1 MAESGTVEPEAG
13 ACAGRARATRNL
25 LCAEVIAEASTVRL
39 RLESRPQ
46 TLTIVRG
53 MLGGVAEP
61 LAIDPELLDDLKT
74 SVSEACSNVVLHAY
88 GGEPGPME
96 VGLFVVEERFSVT
109 VADRGIGMPSPPPSG
124 DVGQGIGLSVIRA
137 LTQHVRFSSAPGEG
151 TQVEMDF
158 AVRRDGRKLFKAP
171 PVATADTELPGTQDG
186 EVIVSL
192 SPVTLLPG
200 VLGRLARTLAATAH
214 FSLDR
219 FSDVYLVTDTLA
231 AHAASAAGAHRIEA
245 RLTAQDRRLELVLGP
260 FRKGTASRLDV
271 RSSDR
276 RASPLVLLS
285 DQVSVREAGDA
296 ELLHV
301 VVIDHRR

>member
-1 MAESGTVEPEAG
+1 MAEG
-13 ACAGRARATRNL
+13 
-25 LCAEVIAEASTVRL
+25 STVRL

-53 MLGGVAEP
+53 MLGGVAE
-61 LAIDPELLDDLKT
+61 LLSIDPELLDDLKT
-74 SVSEACSNVVLHAY
+74 SVSEACNNVVLHAY

-96 VGLFVVEERFSVT
+96 VGLFVTEDQFSVRVT
-109 VADRGIGMPSPPPSG
+109 DEGVGMPAPPPAG
-124 DVGQGIGLSVIRA
+124 DVSQGIGLSVIRA
-137 LTQHVRFSSAPGEG
+137 LTEDVQFSSAPGGG
-151 TQVEMDF
+151 TEVLMDF
-158 AVRRDGRKLFKAP
+158 SVRRDGRRLFEAP
-171 PVATADTELPGTQDG
+171 PAATGDAEMTPVADGEG

-231 AHAASAAGAHRIEA
+231 AHAATAAEGQRIEA
-245 RLTAQDRRLELVLGP
+245 RLMAQDRRLELVVGP
-260 FRKGTASRLDV
+260 FRKGTGSRLEIQAGDHP
-271 RSSDR
+271 
-276 RASPLVLLS
+276 ASPLVLLS
-285 DQVSVREAGDA
+285 DQVAVQEAGQA
-296 ELLHV
+296 ELLRV

>member
-1 MAESGTVEPEAG
+1 M
-13 ACAGRARATRNL
+13 
-25 LCAEVIAEASTVRL
+25 RL

-74 SVSEACSNVVLHAY
+74 SVSEACNNVVLHAY
-88 GGEPGPME
+88 GGDPGPME
-96 VGLFVVEERFSVT
+96 VGLFVAEDRFSVS
-109 VADRGIGMPSPPPSG
+109 VSDQGVGMPAPPPSG
-124 DVGQGIGLSVIRA
+124 DVSQGIGLSVIRA
-137 LTQHVRFSSAPGEG
+137 LTEDVRFSSAPGGG
-151 TQVEMDF
+151 TEVEMDF
-158 AVRRDGRKLFKAP
+158 AVSRDGRTLFRAP
-171 PVATADTELPGTQDG
+171 PMATPDAELPLTDEGD
-186 EVIVSL
+186 VVVSL

-231 AHAASAAGAHRIEA
+231 AHAANAAEGDRIEA
-245 RLTAQDRRLELVLGP
+245 RLTAQDRRLELVVGP
-260 FRKGTASRLDV
+260 FRPGTGSRLDG
-271 RSSDR
+271 RSPDR
-276 RASPLVLLS
+276 PASPLALLA
-285 DQVSVREAGDA
+285 DQVAVREAGDA
-296 ELLHV
+296 ELLQV

>member
-1 MAESGTVEPEAG
+1 MAEGP
-13 ACAGRARATRNL
+13 
-25 LCAEVIAEASTVRL
+25 TVRL

-53 MLGGVAEP
+53 MLGGVAE
-61 LAIDPELLDDLKT
+61 LLSIDPELLDDLKT
-74 SVSEACSNVVLHAY
+74 SVSEACNNVVLHAY

-96 VGLFVVEERFSVT
+96 VGLFVTDDHFSVR
-109 VADRGIGMPSPPPSG
+109 VSDAGVDMPAPPPAG
-124 DVGQGIGLSVIRA
+124 DVSQGIGLSVIRA
-137 LTQHVRFSSAPGEG
+137 LTEDVQFSSAPGGG
-151 TQVEMDF
+151 TEVRMDF
-158 AVRRDGRKLFKAP
+158 SVRRDGRKLFEAP
-171 PVATADTELPGTQDG
+171 PAAATDADMTPSADGEGEG

-231 AHAASAAGAHRIEA
+231 AHASTAAEGQRIEA
-245 RLTAQDRRLELVLGP
+245 RLTAQDRRLELVVGP
-260 FRKGTASRLDV
+260 FRKGTGSHLDAQAA
-271 RSSDR
+271 DHP
-276 RASPLVLLS
+276 ASPLVLLS
-285 DQVSVREAGDA
+285 DQVSVKEAGNA
-296 ELLHV
+296 ELLQV

>member
-1 MAESGTVEPEAG
+1 MAEG
-13 ACAGRARATRNL
+13 
-25 LCAEVIAEASTVRL
+25 STVRL

-53 MLGGVAEP
+53 MLGGVAE
-61 LAIDPELLDDLKT
+61 LLSIDPELLDDLKT
-74 SVSEACSNVVLHAY
+74 SVSEACNNVVLHAY

-96 VGLFVVEERFSVT
+96 VGLFVSEERFSVR
-109 VADRGIGMPSPPPSG
+109 VVDEGVGMPAPPPAG
-124 DVGQGIGLSVIRA
+124 DVSQGIGLSVIRA
-137 LTQHVRFSSAPGEG
+137 LTEDVQFSSAPDGG
-151 TQVEMDF
+151 TEVRMDF
-158 AVRRDGRKLFKAP
+158 SVRRDGRKLFEAP
-171 PVATADTELPGTQDG
+171 PAAAGDAEMTPSQDGEG

-231 AHAASAAGAHRIEA
+231 AHASTAAEGQRIEA
-245 RLTAQDRRLELVLGP
+245 RLRAQDRRLELVVGP
-260 FRKGTASRLDV
+260 FRKGTGSRLDTQAA
-271 RSSDR
+271 DHP
-276 RASPLVLLS
+276 ASPLVLLS
-285 DQVSVREAGDA
+285 DQVSVQEAGEA
-296 ELLHV
+296 ELLRV

>member
-1 MAESGTVEPEAG
+1 MAEG
-13 ACAGRARATRNL
+13 
-25 LCAEVIAEASTVRL
+25 STVRL

-53 MLGGVAEP
+53 MLGGVAE
-61 LAIDPELLDDLKT
+61 LLSIDPELLDDLKT
-74 SVSEACSNVVLHAY
+74 SVSEACNNVVLHAY

-96 VGLFVVEERFSVT
+96 VGLFVSDERFSVRVT
-109 VADRGIGMPSPPPSG
+109 DEGVGMPAPPPAG
-124 DVGQGIGLSVIRA
+124 DVSQGIGLSVIRA
-137 LTQHVRFSSAPGEG
+137 LTEDVQFSSAPGGG
-151 TQVEMDF
+151 TEVRMDF
-158 AVRRDGRKLFKAP
+158 SVRRDGRKLFEAP
-171 PVATADTELPGTQDG
+171 PVAAGDADMTPAEKADG

-231 AHAASAAGAHRIEA
+231 AHASTAAEGERIEA
-245 RLTAQDRRLELVLGP
+245 RLTAQDRRLELVVGP
-260 FRKGTASRLDV
+260 FRKGTGSRLDAQAA
-271 RSSDR
+271 DHP
-276 RASPLVLLS
+276 ASPLVLLS
-285 DQVSVREAGDA
+285 DQVSVQEAGDA
-296 ELLHV
+296 ELLRV

>member
-1 MAESGTVEPEAG
+1 MAEG
-13 ACAGRARATRNL
+13 
-25 LCAEVIAEASTVRL
+25 STVRL

-53 MLGGVAEP
+53 MLGGVAE
-61 LAIDPELLDDLKT
+61 LLSIDPELLDDLKT
-74 SVSEACSNVVLHAY
+74 SVSEACNNVVLHAY

-96 VGLFVVEERFSVT
+96 VGLFVTDDRFSVRVT
-109 VADRGIGMPSPPPSG
+109 DEGVGMPAPPPAG
-124 DVGQGIGLSVIRA
+124 DVSQGIGLSVIRA
-137 LTQHVRFSSAPGEG
+137 LTEDVQFSSAPGGG
-151 TQVEMDF
+151 TEVRMDF
-158 AVRRDGRKLFKAP
+158 SVRRDGRKLFEAP
-171 PVATADTELPGTQDG
+171 PAAAGDTDMTPAEGGDG

-231 AHAASAAGAHRIEA
+231 AHASTAAEGERIEA
-245 RLTAQDRRLELVLGP
+245 RLTAQDRRLELVVGP
-260 FRKGTASRLDV
+260 FRKGTGSRLDAQV
-271 RSSDR
+271 ADHP
-276 RASPLVLLS
+276 ASPLVLLS
-285 DQVSVREAGDA
+285 DQVSVQDAGDA
-296 ELLHV
+296 ELLRV

>member
-1 MAESGTVEPEAG
+1 MAEG
-13 ACAGRARATRNL
+13 
-25 LCAEVIAEASTVRL
+25 STVRL

-53 MLGGVAEP
+53 MLGGVAE
-61 LAIDPELLDDLKT
+61 LLSIDPELLDDLKT
-74 SVSEACSNVVLHAY
+74 SVSEACNNVVLHAY

-96 VGLFVVEERFSVT
+96 VGLFVTEERFSVR
-109 VADRGIGMPSPPPSG
+109 VVDEGVGMPAPPPAG
-124 DVGQGIGLSVIRA
+124 DVSQGIGLSVIRA
-137 LTQHVRFSSAPGEG
+137 LTEDVQFSSAPGGG
-151 TQVEMDF
+151 TEVRMDF
-158 AVRRDGRKLFKAP
+158 SVRRDGRKLFEAP
-171 PVATADTELPGTQDG
+171 PSATSDAETTLSQDGEG

-231 AHAASAAGAHRIEA
+231 AHASTAAEGQRIEA
-245 RLTAQDRRLELVLGP
+245 RLSAQDRRLELVVGP
-260 FRKGTASRLDV
+260 FRRGTGSRLDAQAA
-271 RSSDR
+271 DHP
-276 RASPLVLLS
+276 ASPLVLLS
-285 DQVSVREAGDA
+285 DQVSVQEAGDA
-296 ELLHV
+296 ELLRV

>member
-1 MAESGTVEPEAG
+1 MAEG
-13 ACAGRARATRNL
+13 
-25 LCAEVIAEASTVRL
+25 STVRL

-53 MLGGVAEP
+53 MLGGVAE
-61 LAIDPELLDDLKT
+61 LLSIDPELLDDLKT
-74 SVSEACSNVVLHAY
+74 SVSEACNNVVLHAY

-96 VGLFVVEERFSVT
+96 VGLFVSEEHFSVR
-109 VADRGIGMPSPPPSG
+109 VVDEGIGMPAPPPAG
-124 DVGQGIGLSVIRA
+124 DVSQGIGLSVIRA
-137 LTQHVRFSSAPGEG
+137 LTEDVQFSSAPDGG
-151 TQVEMDF
+151 TEVRMDF
-158 AVRRDGRKLFKAP
+158 SVRRDGRKLFEAP
-171 PVATADTELPGTQDG
+171 PAAAGDADMTSSEEGEG

-231 AHAASAAGAHRIEA
+231 AHAATAAEGQRIEA
-245 RLTAQDRRLELVLGP
+245 RLTAQDRRLELVVGP
-260 FRKGTASRLDV
+260 FRKGTGSRLDARAV
-271 RSSDR
+271 DHP
-276 RASPLVLLS
+276 ASPLVLLS
-285 DQVSVREAGDA
+285 DQVSVQEAGEA
-296 ELLHV
+296 ELLRV

>member
-1 MAESGTVEPEAG
+1 MAEG
-13 ACAGRARATRNL
+13 
-25 LCAEVIAEASTVRL
+25 STVRL

-53 MLGGVAEP
+53 MLGGVAE
-61 LAIDPELLDDLKT
+61 LLSIDPELLDDLKT
-74 SVSEACSNVVLHAY
+74 SVSEACNNVVLHAY

-96 VGLFVVEERFSVT
+96 VGLFVTDERFSVRVT
-109 VADRGIGMPSPPPSG
+109 DEGVGMPAPPPAG
-124 DVGQGIGLSVIRA
+124 DVSQGIGLSVIRA
-137 LTQHVRFSSAPGEG
+137 LTEDVQFSSAPGGG
-151 TQVEMDF
+151 TEVRMDF
-158 AVRRDGRKLFKAP
+158 SVRRDGRKLFEAP
-171 PVATADTELPGTQDG
+171 PAAASDSEMTPSQDGEGEGEG

-231 AHAASAAGAHRIEA
+231 AHASTAAEGQRIEA
-245 RLTAQDRRLELVLGP
+245 RLSAQDRRLELVVGP
-260 FRKGTASRLDV
+260 FRKGTGSRLDAQAADH
-271 RSSDR
+271 S
-276 RASPLVLLS
+276 ASPLVLLS
-285 DQVSVREAGDA
+285 DQVAVQEAGEA
-296 ELLHV
+296 ELLRV

>member
-1 MAESGTVEPEAG
+1 MAG
-13 ACAGRARATRNL
+13 ARTSFEARAAGNV
-25 LCAEVIAEASTVRL
+25 LCAEVNADGSTVRL

-74 SVSEACSNVVLHAY
+74 SVSEACNNVVLHAY
-88 GGEPGPME
+88 AGEAGPMQ
-96 VGLFVVEERFSVT
+96 VGLFIAEDRFSVS
-109 VADRGIGMPSPPPSG
+109 VSDQGVGMPALPPTG
-124 DVGQGIGLSVIRA
+124 DVSQGIGLSVIRA
-137 LTQHVRFSSAPGEG
+137 LTEDVRFTSAPGGG
-151 TQVEMDF
+151 TEVEMDF
-158 AVRRDGRKLFKAP
+158 AVRRDGRTLFKAP
-171 PVATADTELPGTQDG
+171 TPATPDTELPLTEEGD
-186 EVIVSL
+186 VVVSL
-192 SPVTLLPG
+192 SPVMLLPG

-231 AHAASAAGAHRIEA
+231 AHAASAAEGDRIEA
-245 RLTAQDRRLELVLGP
+245 RLTAQDRRLELFVGP
-260 FRKGTASRLDV
+260 FRKGTGSRLDV
-271 RSSDR
+271 GTTDHPS
-276 RASPLVLLS
+276 SPLVLLS
-285 DQVSVREAGDA
+285 DQVSVRDAGDA